1 MNDTSIQSSVPK
13 LLQQFTEGDP
23 LAFAALVKRYQGPL
37 LGFARGMLGSRGS
50 HEDVVQ
56 EAFLRLARKP
66 PSLSEVGLNPD
77 QGAAHL
83 NAWLHRV
90 TRNLCVDVMRSEM
103 KRREREQFV
112 ANSEA
117 TAGGLATVE
126 ANDTRAAVERG
137 LDQLPPE
144 QREVLVL
151 RLLGEKSYREIA
163 DITGKKLG
171 TIGWLISRGIST
183 LSRELGSLIET
194 ESTSSNNKNTDG
206 LNLA

>member
-1 MNDTSIQSSVPK
+1 
-13 LLQQFTEGDP
+13 
-23 LAFAALVKRYQGPL
+23 
-37 LGFARGMLGSRGS
+37 GMLGSRGS

-66 PSLSEVGLNPD
+66 PDLSEVGLNPD

-103 KRREREQFV
+103 KRREREQIV
-112 ANSEA
+112 ASHEA
-117 TAGGLATVE
+117 TTGGLATVE

-151 RLLGEKSYREIA
+151 RLLGDKSYREIA

-171 TIGWLISRGIST
+171 TVGWLISRGISA

-194 ESTSSNNKNTDG
+194 ESTSSSEKTDG

>member
-1 MNDTSIQSSVPK
+1 MNDTSDEPSVPQ
-13 LLQQFTEGDP
+13 LLQQFTGGDP

-66 PSLSEVGLNPD
+66 PDLSDVGLNPD

-83 NAWLHRV
+83 SAWLHRV

-103 KRREREQFV
+103 KRREREKSV
-112 ANSEA
+112 ASNEA
-117 TAGGLATVE
+117 TTGGLAIVE
-126 ANDTRAAVERG
+126 ANDTRAAVERS
-137 LDQLPPE
+137 LEQLPPE

-151 RLLGEKSYREIA
+151 RLLGDKSYREIA

-194 ESTSSNNKNTDG
+194 ESTSSSKKTDG